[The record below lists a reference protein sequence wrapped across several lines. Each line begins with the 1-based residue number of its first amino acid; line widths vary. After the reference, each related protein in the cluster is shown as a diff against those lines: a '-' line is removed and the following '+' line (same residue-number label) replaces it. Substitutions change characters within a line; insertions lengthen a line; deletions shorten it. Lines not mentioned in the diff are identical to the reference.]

1 MHNSLSPQR
10 RTALYECLNY
20 LNSMPSNEF
29 DSKVSFPR
37 RMKIP
42 NISSQLGLDPLIN
55 TYRHSLSFVKLGRLC
70 ARSRASTACASRQY
84 LREPHPAFGS
94 QSLHHHFHHLEGG
107 TELLREFRLCSRSVT
122 AQIVLDIHQKA
133 HTLSLCYMQEKTAS
147 DGESQV

>member
-1 MHNSLSPQR
+1 MNKKKKSFSDFMHNSLSPQR

-20 LNSMPSNEF
+20 LNSMPSSEY

-70 ARSRASTACASRQY
+70 ARSQASTACASRQY
-84 LREPHPAFGS
+84 LREPHLTFGS
-94 QSLHHHFHHLEGG
+94 QSLRHHFARPACRSVVLHAQ
-107 TELLREFRLCSRSVT
+107 LREEQSRQGSEG
-122 AQIVLDIHQKA
+122 D
-133 HTLSLCYMQEKTAS
+133 S
-147 DGESQV
+147 DRCGSAFVIK